1 MQSLALG
8 GSGCEGLGWAA
19 VALVLG
25 DVVAAAA
32 QLEVVEVGGA
42 AVDPVDPM
50 VGVAPLGGHGAAGFD
65 AGVVAGVERPSLHG
79 GGLTGAPADVEDFR
93 SAAHDHAPHGG
104 VAGQPQGG
112 VAVERADAGQPFPGI
127 CKDS

>member
-1 MQSLALG
+1 
-8 GSGCEGLGWAA
+8 
-19 VALVLG
+19 LVLR

-32 QLEVVEVGGA
+32 QLEVVEVGGP
-42 AVDPVDPM
+42 AVDPVDSV
-50 VGVAPLGGHGAAGFD
+50 VGVAPFGWYFAAGFD
-65 AGVVAGVERPSLHG
+65 AGAVAGVERASQRG
-79 GGLTGAPADVEDFR
+79 GGLTSAPADVEDFR

>member
-1 MQSLALG
+1 LLD
-8 GSGCEGLGWAA
+8 GSGREGLGWSA
-19 VALVLG
+19 VALVLR

-32 QLEVVEVGGA
+32 QLEVVEIGRA

-50 VGVAPLGGHGAAGFD
+50 VGVTPLGRYFAAGFD
-65 AGVVAGVERPSLHG
+65 AGAVAGVERATQRGS
-79 GGLTGAPADVEDFR
+79 GLTSAAADVEDLR
-93 SAAHDHAPHGG
+93 STAHDHPPHGR